1 LQRAA
6 KAELRAD
13 GDCGVL
19 RLEIVGL
26 FEVGKSGKIEPHG
39 RRKQSTFAARSESHL
54 SVTPIGASRLPEW
67 LPIPVYHAVFE
78 KAPRTPRGL
87 PTE

>member
-6 KAELRAD
+6 KAELCAD

-19 RLEIVGL
+19 RREIVGL
-26 FEVGKSGKIEPHG
+26 FDVGKSGNIQPHG
-39 RRKQSTFAARSESHL
+39 RWKPPSFAVRSERHAL
-54 SVTPIGASRLPEW
+54 VTPIGTSRLPKR

-78 KAPRTPRGL
+78 KAPRPPRGL
-87 PTE
+87 PA